1 MSNLNG
7 RLDELLV
14 MKAKPL
20 GKVTLCKDEEYELEV
35 DVPNPVGSGW
45 IERYARLA
53 KFVFEFG
60 ESMGAD
66 VDGDGKTVTIGLSE
80 MFDAMQKHFGH
91 EDFME
96 DYVPNVFGLISDKGR
111 EYCEQFLTAANV
123 IDPFI
128 EAAIMIVAG
137 HEKKGAVVAAK
148 KK

>member
-7 RLDELLV
+7 KLDKLLA
-14 MKAKPL
+14 MKPKPL
-20 GKVTLCKDEEYELEV
+20 GEVTLCEGEEYEWKAS
-35 DVPNPVGSGW
+35 VPNPTGAEW

-60 ESMGAD
+60 ESMGGEDA
-66 VDGDGKTVTIGLSE
+66 GNAKTMTISLSE
-80 MFDAMQKHFGH
+80 MFDAMHRHFGH

-96 DYVPNVFGLISDKGR
+96 DYVPNVFGMADDEGR
-111 EYCEQFLTAANV
+111 QYCEQFLTAQNV
-123 IDPFI
+123 IGPFT

-137 HEKKGAVVAAK
+137 HETKAETAAAK

>member
-14 MKAKPL
+14 MKAEPL
-20 GKVTLCKDEEYELEV
+20 GKVTLCKGEKYELKV

-60 ESMGAD
+60 KNMGAD
-66 VDGDGKTVTIGLSE
+66 VDGDGKIATIDLSK
-80 MFDAMQKHFGH
+80 MFDVMHEHFGH

-111 EYCEQFLTAANV
+111 KYCEQFLTATNV

-137 HEKKGAVVAAK
+137 HEKKSAVVAAK